1 MNERDTEHV
10 HREFTAA
17 NVEPDQPVDTV
28 HAMESSL
35 IDPLVDPRRLVEL
48 EAVHNFRDLGGYP
61 ARDGSVTRWHQL
73 YRADGLYRLTA
84 ADIETVRAL
93 GLRTVVDLRSNAEID
108 KWGTFPRQAIKVN
121 FTHHP
126 VIDQTWELD
135 SQADRTDHE
144 FLVWAYQQ
152 MLQVG
157 WQRFAT
163 AIEEL
168 AQPGALPAV
177 FHCAAGKDRTGL
189 LAAMVLES
197 LGVPRTVVLADYEL
211 TVEGI
216 VRMRSWV
223 ELNHPEMAVRMA
235 ETPSAFLMALP
246 AALGDVLDGL
256 AQQHGTIDAY
266 VRSIG
271 VSAAALQ
278 SLADQL
284 LVNP

>member
-1 MNERDTEHV
+1 
-10 HREFTAA
+10 
-17 NVEPDQPVDTV
+17 
-28 HAMESSL
+28 MESGL

-61 ARDGSVTRWHQL
+61 ARNGTVTRWHQL
-73 YRADGLYRLTA
+73 YRADGLHRLTP
-84 ADIETVRAL
+84 ADIETVRGL
-93 GLRTVVDLRSNAEID
+93 GLRTVVDLRSNAEIE
-108 KWGTFPRQAIKVN
+108 KWGTFPHEAIHVN

-246 AALGDVLDGL
+246 AALGEVLDGL
-256 AQQHGTIDAY
+256 AEQHGSIDGY

>member
-1 MNERDTEHV
+1 M
-10 HREFTAA
+10 
-17 NVEPDQPVDTV
+17 
-28 HAMESSL
+28 
-35 IDPLVDPRRLVEL
+35 
-48 EAVHNFRDLGGYP
+48 
-61 ARDGSVTRWHQL
+61 
-73 YRADGLYRLTA
+73 
-84 ADIETVRAL
+84 
-93 GLRTVVDLRSNAEID
+93 
-108 KWGTFPRQAIKVN
+108 
-121 FTHHP
+121 
-126 VIDQTWELD
+126 ELD

-246 AALGDVLDGL
+246 AALGEVLDGL

>member
-1 MNERDTEHV
+1 M
-10 HREFTAA
+10 
-17 NVEPDQPVDTV
+17 DTV
-28 HAMESSL
+28 HAMEASL

-93 GLRTVVDLRSNAEID
+93 GLRTVVDLRSNAEIE
-108 KWGTFPRQAIKVN
+108 KWGTFPRQAIEVN

-246 AALGDVLDGL
+246 AALGEVLDGL

>member
-1 MNERDTEHV
+1 
-10 HREFTAA
+10 
-17 NVEPDQPVDTV
+17 
-28 HAMESSL
+28 MESGL

-61 ARDGSVTRWHQL
+61 ARDGSVTRWQRM
-73 YRADGLYRLTA
+73 YRADGLHRLTA
-84 ADIETVRAL
+84 GDIETVRAL
-93 GLRTVVDLRSNAEID
+93 GLHTVVDLRSNAEIE
-108 KWGTFPRQAIKVN
+108 KWGTFPHEVIQLN

-135 SQADRTDHE
+135 SQAERTDHD
-144 FLVWAYQQ
+144 FLVWAYEQ
-152 MLQVG
+152 MLEVG
-157 WQRFAT
+157 SARFAT

-168 AQPGALPAV
+168 ARPGALPAV

-211 TVEGI
+211 TVQGM
-216 VRMRSWV
+216 VRMRSWLV
-223 ELNHPEMAVRMA
+223 RHHPEAAASLA

-256 AQQHGTIDAY
+256 AVRHGSVEQY
-266 VRSIG
+266 VKSIG
-271 VSAAALQ
+271 VSDAALQ

-284 LVNP
+284 LVSP